1 MDCREVQDWLLR
13 ADDLR
18 SESCGSADADEHL
31 EGCVDCR
38 TLRGRLMALEQ
49 AWRELPLP
57 GQSDL
62 AKAAFLA
69 RLPKLTAA
77 AFPLGRHSSAHRLL
91 RWVAAI
97 AASLLI
103 VGVGVW
109 VFHGGQEAQASD
121 DLLDELL
128 DWNLRLTQAQSPD
141 ERSEVYAR
149 KAELLRSAID
159 KARLPREQ
167 ADVAK
172 TLLENGQWLARHQDP
187 AIAAERFDGLAGR
200 LLELAREAGEKGNH
214 KRMNSLLRQYSL
226 VVRSGVDPNVAIAEA
241 SGALDLENQRRLEK
255 LALRDAEH
263 VRELASLLEKAPDAS
278 RKEIAQALGAH
289 DKKRKK
295 PHPGKQKPRVP
306 NSSMPPPGSR

>member
-1 MDCREVQDWLLR
+1 MDCREVQDRLLR
-13 ADDLR
+13 TDDLQ

-31 EGCVDCR
+31 ESCADCR
-38 TLRGRLMALEQ
+38 TLRSRLMALEQ

-57 GQSDL
+57 GQSEQ

-69 RLPKLTAA
+69 RLPELAA
-77 AFPLGRHSSAHRLL
+77 AAVLPGRHTSRRRLL
-91 RWVAAI
+91 RWVAAV

-149 KAELLRSAID
+149 EAGLLRSAID
-159 KARLPREQ
+159 RARLSREQ

-172 TLLENGQWLARHQDP
+172 ALLENGRWLAGHQDP
-187 AIAAERFDGLAGR
+187 ASAAERFDGLAGR
-200 LLELAREAGEKGNH
+200 LLELAREAGEKGNY
-214 KRMNSLLRQYSL
+214 KRMNCLLKQYSL
-226 VVRSGVDPNVAIAEA
+226 VVQSGVDPNVASTEA

-255 LALRDAEH
+255 LVLRDAEH

-278 RKEIAQALGAH
+278 RKEIARALGVH
-289 DKKRKK
+289 DKKPKK
-295 PHPGKQKPRVP
+295 PHQGKQKQRVP
-306 NSSMPPPGSR
+306 NASTPQPGSR